1 MHPDERRERVEY
13 AEMAARTGRATTKSE
28 SGNIKLAGE
37 RCMETLRHLSK
48 VLSELHGDLSPV
60 LMPEREDEP
69 AREIV
74 ENSHKPFLS
83 EVAMQFDA
91 IGAEIADEIRRIE
104 RIRARIDL

>member
-1 MHPDERRERVEY
+1 
-13 AEMAARTGRATTKSE
+13 MAARTGRATTKSE

-60 LMPEREDEP
+60 LLPEREDLP
-69 AREIV
+69 VREAI
-74 ENSHKPFLS
+74 ENSPKPFLS
-83 EVAMQFDA
+83 EVAMQINA
-91 IGAEIADEIRRIE
+91 IGAEIADEIIRIE